1 MTKLEFNWSN
11 PPKPVPCAICGKTRS
26 QHKARTLNCPK
37 GMKTR
42 IGYLDFDDT
51 NTYVPKVKTA

>member
-1 MTKLEFNWSN
+1 MTKPDFNWTN
-11 PPKPVPCAICGKTRS
+11 PPKPVPCAVCGKTRS

-42 IGYLDFDDT
+42 IGYIEFHDVDVYTSKD
-51 NTYVPKVKTA
+51 KTS